1 MPVNYDEN
9 NSADIDKARF
19 ELQALRK
26 NAMATHDLNIS
37 ALSGITGGAVEY
49 QRSLEKTIYSRYMD
63 IINQIEMKLARLAPD
78 HKTEE
83 LQSADMGYA
92 DGAMNRLL
100 DDDFELL

>member
-1 MPVNYDEN
+1 MPVNCDEN
-9 NSADIDKARF
+9 NSADIDKARL

-37 ALSGITGGAVEY
+37 ALSGITGEGVEY

-78 HKTEE
+78 HKAEE
-83 LQSADMGYA
+83 LQPADMGYA
-92 DGAMNRLL
+92 DGEMNRLL